1 MARTLKVQLG
11 AANPGLVH
19 AFRNFGEAVYRA
31 LREDYDVSIQEIDAA
46 TSEFH
51 VRGIPKREVRTV
63 VGQVR
68 ELVRKYPSLEPVNVL
83 ELKDA
88 LEP

>member
-1 MARTLKVQLG
+1 M
-11 AANPGLVH
+11 H
-19 AFRNFGEAVYRA
+19 AFRNFGEEVYVA
-31 LREDYDVSIQEIDAA
+31 LREEYDVSIQEIDAA

-51 VRGIPKREVRTV
+51 VRGIPKREVRAV
-63 VGQVR
+63 AGQVR
-68 ELVRKYPSLEPVNVL
+68 ELAQKYPSLEPLHVL